1 MMIKDKNILTYEEA
15 RASLNVLE
23 KRLGDDVEL
32 WKMFS
37 KENIEILAGRV
48 VITTGANAIAQ
59 EPAGLDHIRKCLARH
74 LYGDFGDIKYCED
87 WQENIL
93 TVWTTE
99 GRVLS
104 RYKVPEE
111 LEQLEELGAEDLY
124 IITNG
129 IGSSEYHY
137 TTIMLVSEY

>member
-1 MMIKDKNILTYEEA
+1 MLNSDNKILTYEEA
-15 RASLNVLE
+15 RASIDILE
-23 KRLGDDVEL
+23 KRLGDELEL

-37 KENIEILAGRV
+37 KENIQVPAGRV

-59 EPAGLDHIRKCLARH
+59 EPAGLEHIKKCLARH
-74 LYGDFGDIKYCED
+74 LYGDFGDLKHYED

-111 LEQLEELGAEDLY
+111 LEQLEELGAEDIY
-124 IITNG
+124 IITEG

>member
-1 MMIKDKNILTYEEA
+1 MRNIDENILTYEEA

-37 KENIEILAGRV
+37 KENIEVPAGNI
-48 VITTGANAIAQ
+48 VITNGANEIMQ
-59 EPAGLDHIRKCLARH
+59 EQTGLDHIRKCLARH
-74 LYGDFGDIKYCED
+74 LYGDFGDIKYYED

-104 RYKVPEE
+104 RYKAPAEIE
-111 LEQLEELGAEDLY
+111 GAEDLY
-124 IITNG
+124 IITEG

>member
-1 MMIKDKNILTYEEA
+1 MINTDKNILTYEEA

-23 KRLGDDVEL
+23 KRLGSDVEL

-37 KENIEILAGRV
+37 KENIEVPAGRV
-48 VITTGANAIAQ
+48 VITNGANAIA
-59 EPAGLDHIRKCLARH
+59 EDTAGLEYVRKCLARH
-74 LYGDFGDIKYCED
+74 IFGDFGDLKHYED
-87 WQENIL
+87 WQANIL

-104 RYKVPEE
+104 RYKAPADIE
-111 LEQLEELGAEDLY
+111 GAEDLY
-124 IITNG
+124 IITEG
-129 IGSSEYHY
+129 IGLEEYHY

>member
-1 MMIKDKNILTYEEA
+1 MINTDKNILTYEEA

-37 KENIEILAGRV
+37 KENIEVPAGRV
-48 VITTGANAIAQ
+48 VITNGANAIAQ
-59 EPAGLDHIRKCLARH
+59 EPAGLEYVRKCLARH
-74 LYGDFGDIKYCED
+74 LYGDFGDIKYYED
-87 WQENIL
+87 WQANII

-104 RYKVPEE
+104 RYKAPADIEDIE
-111 LEQLEELGAEDLY
+111 GAEDIY
-124 IITNG
+124 IITEG